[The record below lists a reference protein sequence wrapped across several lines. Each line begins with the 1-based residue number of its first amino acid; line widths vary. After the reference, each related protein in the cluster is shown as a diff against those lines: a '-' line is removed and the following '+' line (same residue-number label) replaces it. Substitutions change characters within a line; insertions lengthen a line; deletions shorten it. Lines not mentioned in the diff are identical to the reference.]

1 MQNKVLY
8 ILLGLV
14 AAILVIRASVFT
26 VTEGRL
32 AIKSVGGNIVD
43 SNIAPGLHFRI
54 PLVEE
59 VALFDKR
66 IITQLY
72 PAERFLTREQEQLN
86 VDFYVKWRIN
96 DLRRYYEATGG
107 TEEVANAR
115 LGETIKDSIKSVVT
129 QRTLQQVITAE
140 RAEFTDAMMKN
151 ARPAAEQLGVQ
162 LVDVRITKIDLP
174 QQVRDSVFD
183 RMRATF
189 KAQAAKASRRR
200 NGPAPK
206 RTSSKPRSW
215 PTPRA
220 MLRRS
225 AGRAMPRR
233 ARCTRSRIRKMRS
246 STVSTAACS
255 PIVTPSARR
264 AMCWSSLRTTPTS
277 SISSNR
283 SRSANSSGHHD
294 GNWLE
299 RVGALSGRSFCT
311 ILGARRHTALL
322 ESERC
327 AAPDGQV
334 GPDRNAAAS
343 LGRIDQHGGGPRVIV
358 DGAQWVR
365 TWS

>member
-1 MQNKVLY
+1 MMHNRVLY

-14 AAILVIRASVFT
+14 VGILVIRASVFT
-26 VTEGRL
+26 VNEGRL
-32 AIKSVGGNIVD
+32 AIKSVGGEIVD

-96 DLRRYYEATGG
+96 NLRRYYEATGG

-189 KAQAAKASRRR
+189 KAQAAKL
-200 NGPAPK
+200 
-206 RTSSKPRSW
+206 
-215 PTPRA
+215 RA
-220 MLRRS
+220 E
-225 AGRAMPRR
+225 GIE
-233 ARCTRSRIRKMRS
+233 T
-246 STVSTAACS
+246 
-255 PIVTPSARR
+255 
-264 AMCWSSLRTTPTS
+264 
-277 SISSNR
+277 
-283 SRSANSSGHHD
+283 
-294 GNWLE
+294 
-299 RVGALSGRSFCT
+299 
-311 ILGARRHTALL
+311 
-322 ESERC
+322 SERTR
-327 AAPDGQV
+327 AEANKQQTEILADAARDAAQIRGQGDASASEVYARSYSKNAEFYSFYRSMQSYRDAVGTQSDVLVIAPDSAYFKYFKLPQ
-334 GPDRNAAAS
+334 PQR
-343 LGRIDQHGGGPRVIV
+343 
-358 DGAQWVR
+358 
-365 TWS
+365 